1 MATIHDQMT
10 IISVQWFSEMGNPN
24 PIGIVLAEYNDT
36 KVRKAFIGTAS
47 GLDENQDALYIL
59 ERGAKF
65 YQSQVQKLNNELLV
79 KQ

>member
-10 IISVQWFSEMGNPN
+10 ILGVQWFNEMGNPN

-36 KVRKAFIGTAS
+36 KVRKAFIGTGF
-47 GLDENQDALYIL
+47 GLDADQDARRIL
-59 ERGAKF
+59 EGGAKF
-65 YQSQVQKLNNELLV
+65 FQSQVQNLNNELLV